1 MTQIAREYMEKMN
14 VRDTQYILV
23 RHTDREHPHCHLV
36 YNRVDNR
43 GKAIPD
49 GNDRYRNE
57 KACKELTQKYGLYF
71 SPGKEC
77 VNVDRLR
84 EPDKTRYQIYH
95 AVKNVLPHCR
105 SWPELENRLRKQG
118 VTMRFKY
125 NGHSDRMQG
134 VLFSKNGHTFSGSKV
149 DRAFSFSKLNHRF
162 SQGKTQNRAQVP
174 TAGTSSVR
182 PPVAPRVAPGVHTT
196 QRTGVQ
202 NSAQS
207 VGKLQTTV
215 SGYLS
220 AFGKSGFS
228 AKDCGE
234 LDLKRF
240 GSCGRIPLPPS
251 DCGIGISPEQMQRRL
266 GESHEEYIAR
276 ITALIAAVAEA
287 ILNQIAENNRKRQAK
302 PKQQFKMKF

>member
-71 SPGKEC
+71 SPGKER

-105 SWPELENRLRKQG
+105 SWRELENRLRKQG

-125 NGHSDRMQG
+125 NGHSDRKQG
-134 VLFSKNGHTFSGSKV
+134 VLFSQNGRTFSGSKV
-149 DRAFSFSKLNHRF
+149 DRAFSFSKLDRRF
-162 SQGKTQNRAQVP
+162 SPGQSQSRAQAPVSG
-174 TAGTSSVR
+174 ASSVG
-182 PPVAPRVAPGVHTT
+182 PRVAPVVHTT

-202 NSAQS
+202 YSAQS
-207 VGKLQTTV
+207 VSDFV
-215 SGYLS
+215 YRSG
-220 AFGKSGFS
+220 
-228 AKDCGE
+228 
-234 LDLKRF
+234 
-240 GSCGRIPLPPS
+240 
-251 DCGIGISPEQMQRRL
+251 
-266 GESHEEYIAR
+266 
-276 ITALIAAVAEA
+276 
-287 ILNQIAENNRKRQAK
+287 
-302 PKQQFKMKF
+302 